1 MQARDPHRYVNELDA
16 AAVKRL
22 IDRLENRAKDVV
34 FTRLFEKYIAALALP
49 PAANVLEI
57 GCGTGSML
65 RLLVRRGGFDGTA
78 LGIEQSP
85 VFVDAARRLAAEE
98 GVGDRI
104 EFRVGD
110 AHHVEVPDAGF
121 DAVIV
126 NTVLS
131 HVSEPRTVL
140 GEVARVLR
148 PGGQVA
154 IFDGDYASLTY
165 AHPDVELGR
174 RMDSALSNAT
184 FNNPRIM
191 RDLATLLPQHGLEL
205 TSAWGD
211 AVAEIGR
218 ASFFK
223 SFAETYVPYV
233 INGGMVPAAEATAWH
248 AAQQRAMQQ
257 GTFFACC
264 TYYTFIARRP

>member
-1 MQARDPHRYVNELDA
+1 MKARDPHRFVNELDA

-34 FTRLFEKYIAALALP
+34 FTRLFDKYITALALP
-49 PAANVLEI
+49 PKAKVLEI

-65 RLLVRRGGFDGTA
+65 RMLVRRGDFDGTV

-85 VFVDAARRLAAEE
+85 VFVDAARGFATAE
-98 GVGDRI
+98 GIGDRV

-110 AHHVEVPDAGF
+110 AHHVDVPDASF

-131 HVSEPRTVL
+131 HVTAPGTVL
-140 GEVARVLR
+140 GEIARVLR
-148 PGGQVA
+148 PGGKTVV
-154 IFDGDYASLTY
+154 FDGDYASFTY
-165 AHPDVELGR
+165 AYPDVELGR
-174 RMDSALSNAT
+174 RMDNALTGAV

-191 RDLATLLPQHGLEL
+191 RELAALLPQHGLEL
-205 TSAWGD
+205 VDAWGD

-218 ASFFK
+218 GSFFK
-223 SFAETYVPYV
+223 SFAEAYLSN
-233 INGGMVPAAEATAWH
+233 IIDAGLVPAAEANAWY
-248 AAQQRAMQQ
+248 AAQQKAMQD
-257 GTFFACC
+257 GTFFASCV
-264 TYYTFIARRP
+264 YYTFIARRP